1 MQRERRQWAEVG
13 CTALHASALEVEL
26 RRDTA
31 LGHAN
36 DLRVLA
42 GEFDHAPASQHQRW
56 DYICFLF
63 FAAVAFFNA
72 LLLFLIQP
80 MFAKAA
86 LPLLGGSPAVW
97 TTCMLFFQAALLA
110 GYLYAHASTKLLGVR
125 RQAALHMALA
135 PLPLLVLPV
144 AIGVRPPPGNA
155 LPIIWLI
162 GVMTSTVGLPFFVL
176 STTAPLLQRWLSS
189 ASGRAKVDPY
199 LLYAGSNAGS
209 LAALLTYPTLIEP
222 RVPLSTQGLAWTIG
236 YALNAAALVA
246 CAALALRS
254 TDHAETARAAGPVVA
269 AGRKLRWVALAFVPS
284 GLMLAVTSHISTDIA
299 AVPLLWIVPLA
310 LYLSTFVIAFSG
322 GTTRLVSVARRVL
335 PFTLLPVVL
344 FLTSQATAELWFI
357 IPLHLATFWILALLC
372 HSELAQDRPGP
383 DHLTEFYVWVAVGGV
398 AGGLFNTLA
407 PLLFV
412 RVAEYPILIAA
423 TCLILAGLKDL
434 RLALVHPRGL
444 LRPAAGGLLAA
455 VILGAAWQLALE
467 PRAIVPVLG
476 VSALLCFS
484 VSKQRAQFA
493 IGVALLL
500 AAGLPWPSHVY
511 GHVLHAERTFFG
523 VYRVTED
530 LGRRFV
536 SLFHGTTLHGRES
549 TTRRDRPDPLTYY
562 HRGGP
567 IADVFAD
574 AEPRTIN
581 SVGVIGLGVG
591 SLAAYARPGQRWTFY
606 EIDPAV
612 ERIARDERYFTFLSA
627 CGDRCRVVLGDGRL
641 SVAARPETY
650 DVLVLDAFSSDAIP
664 IHLLTREAIQIY
676 LSRLSDSGVMAFHIS
691 NRHFDLEPVLAGLA
705 LDQRMTGLAR
715 IDRVDNEALSGFS
728 TSCWV
733 VLARSAERLR
743 GLAASPNWIP
753 LRSKNSL
760 VWTDDFSNIWSVLH
774 WQ

>member
-1 MQRERRQWAEVG
+1 LGVTPAEIGRFEIVVLRQ
-13 CTALHASALEVEL
+13 CPIQL
-26 RRDTA
+26 
-31 LGHAN
+31 
-36 DLRVLA
+36 
-42 GEFDHAPASQHQRW
+42 F
-56 DYICFLF
+56 F
-63 FAAVAFFNA
+63 FAASFFNA

-86 LPLLGGSPAVW
+86 LPLLGGTPAVW

-110 GYLYAHASTKLLGVR
+110 GYLYTHTSTKLLGVR
-125 RQAALHMALA
+125 RQAVMHMALA
-135 PLPLLVLPV
+135 PLPLFVLPL

-155 LPIIWLI
+155 PPVTWLI
-162 GVMTSTVGLPFFVL
+162 GLMASTVGSPFLML
-176 STTAPLLQRWLSS
+176 STTGPLLQRWLSI
-189 ASGRAKVDPY
+189 ANRRGQVDPY
-199 LLYAGSNAGS
+199 LLYASSNAGS

-222 RVPLSTQGLAWTIG
+222 LVPLSTQGLVWTIG

-254 TDHAETARAAGPVVA
+254 ADVVEIAREVGPA
-269 AGRKLRWVALAFVPS
+269 PSAGRKLRWVALSFAPS

-322 GTTRLVSVARRVL
+322 ATTRLVSLVRRAL
-335 PFTLLPVVL
+335 PFTLLPLIL
-344 FLTSQATAELWFI
+344 FLASQVTAQLWFI
-357 IPLHLATFWILALLC
+357 IPLHLATFWMLALLC
-372 HSELAQDRPGP
+372 HCELALDRPAP

-407 PLLFV
+407 PLVFV

-423 TCLILAGLKDL
+423 TCLILAGVNNL

-444 LRPAAGGLLAA
+444 LRPAAAGLLAA
-455 VILGAAWQLALE
+455 AVLGAAWRLE
-467 PRAIVPVLG
+467 IDPRATLPVLG

-484 VSKQRAQFA
+484 VSREPARFA
-493 IGVALLL
+493 VGVVLLL
-500 AAGLPWPSHVY
+500 AVGMWWPSRAW
-511 GHVLHAERTFFG
+511 GHVLYAERTFFG

-530 LGRRFV
+530 SGRRFV

-549 TTRRDRPDPLTYY
+549 TTVRDRPDPLTYY
-562 HRGGP
+562 HRGSP

-574 AEPRTIN
+574 AEPRRIS

-591 SLAAYARPGQRWTFY
+591 SLAAYAQTGQRWTFY

-612 ERIARDERYFTFLSA
+612 ERIARDTRYFTFLSV

-641 SVAARPETY
+641 SVAARAETY

-664 IHLLTREAIQIY
+664 IYLLTREAIQIY
-676 LSRLSDSGVMAFHIS
+676 SSRLSDSGVMAFHIS

-705 LDQRMTGLAR
+705 QDQRMTGLAR
-715 IDRVDNEALSGFS
+715 IDRVDNEPSSGFS
-728 TSCWV
+728 TSYWV
-733 VLARSAERLR
+733 ALARSADRLR
-743 GLAASPNWIP
+743 GLAASPGWIP
-753 LRSKNSL
+753 LHSKNRL
-760 VWTDDFSNIWSVLH
+760 VWTDDFSNIWSVLN